1 MCPDCVPASAT
12 SEGLGTADF
21 CFGLSSSTMRTF
33 THKHSRSLGKNP
45 VLPLKHSD
53 SRPPPRQYYT
63 KRCCR
68 VILLL
73 VTLWVFVLLSPRQPP
88 TQDWTQL
95 REAEDNSRTRLPPLY
110 ESYHDYERHLPQ
122 HNLSLPY
129 PEGRDAK
136 FFWAA
141 NHVHGA

>member
-1 MCPDCVPASAT
+1 MAPIFFLLWSLTMP
-12 SEGLGTADF
+12 
-21 CFGLSSSTMRTF
+21 LSI
-33 THKHSRSLGKNP
+33 HKHSRSLGNNP
-45 VLPLKHSD
+45 VLPFKHSE
-53 SRPPPRQYYT
+53 SQLPPRKYCT

-68 VILLL
+68 VVLAFLA
-73 VTLWVFVLLSPRQPP
+73 TLWAFVLLYPRQLAA
-88 TQDWTQL
+88 QDWIQL
-95 REAEDNSRTRLPPLY
+95 REAEDNSTTRLPPLY

-122 HNLSLPY
+122 HDLSLSF